1 MLLALCLLWSILG
14 FIAEVSGE
22 LTTQQRIAH
31 LMVIVMFAIFVVLGT
46 NKFFFMLL
54 THHGNTDRFCSH
66 PMDNCSTQGH
76 Q

>member
-1 MLLALCLLWSILG
+1 MLLALSLLWSILG

-46 NKFFFMLL
+46 NILF
-54 THHGNTDRFCSH
+54 S
-66 PMDNCSTQGH
+66 
-76 Q
+76 

>member
-31 LMVIVMFAIFVVLGT
+31 LMVIVMFAAFAVLMGIF
-46 NKFFFMLL
+46 
-54 THHGNTDRFCSH
+54 D
-66 PMDNCSTQGH
+66 
-76 Q
+76 

>member
-31 LMVIVMFAIFVVLGT
+31 LMVIVMLAAFAVLMGIF
-46 NKFFFMLL
+46 
-54 THHGNTDRFCSH
+54 D
-66 PMDNCSTQGH
+66 
-76 Q
+76 